1 MKTKHVILRQ
11 IEAPKTGRPG
21 GTLRGGG
28 GFTAKPA
35 GGESLK
41 IEYDEITAPRAAEI
55 ARNKGIAA
63 IAPVIPMKLIAP
75 VATDKKP
82 AATETAW
89 GVKAVGADTS
99 PFDGDGVIIA
109 VLDTGIDA
117 DHPAFKGV
125 NLIRRNFTTEV
136 ENDIH
141 GHGTHC
147 AGTIFGRDINGK
159 RIGVAPGIKT
169 ALIGKILGEGGG
181 GSDVV
186 LEGIEWARQNG
197 ANIVSMSIGIDFP
210 GYVRELTLQ
219 GIPVDLATSMAL
231 EGYRTNVHLF
241 ESLASM
247 IKAFGEFRQSC
258 LLIAAAGN
266 ESRRDENPDYEIAV
280 SPPAVAEGIISV
292 GALNNEQGG
301 FSVAPFSNAGARVS
315 APGVMVLSAKAGGGL
330 ATMSGTS
337 MATPHVAGVAAL
349 WAQKIKKSSTLTY
362 TLFMDRLLG
371 SATNAGMKAG
381 FDPSDVGAGLIRAPQ
396 D

>member
-11 IEAPKTGRPG
+11 IGTPKTERSR
-21 GTLRGGG
+21 GTVRGRGG
-28 GFTAKPA
+28 FSAKPVST
-35 GGESLK
+35 GYVK
-41 IEYDEITAPRAAEI
+41 IEYEDISAPRAAEI
-55 ARNKGIAA
+55 ARNKDIAA
-63 IAPVIPMKLIAP
+63 IAPVVPMKLIAP
-75 VATDKKP
+75 VAIDKTP
-82 AATETAW
+82 AAIETAW

-99 PFDGDGVIIA
+99 PWDGDGIIVA
-109 VLDTGIDA
+109 VLDTGIDPN
-117 DHPAFKGV
+117 HPAFAGI
-125 NLIRRNFTTEV
+125 NLIRRNFTSEGD
-136 ENDIH
+136 NDIL

-147 AGTIFGRDINGK
+147 AGTIFGRDVNGK

-169 ALIGKILGEGGG
+169 ALIGKILGDGGG

-186 LEGIEWARQNG
+186 LEGIEWARQSG
-197 ANIVSMSIGIDFP
+197 ANVISMSLGIDFP
-210 GYVRELTLQ
+210 GYVKELTGQ
-219 GIPVDLATSMAL
+219 GIPVELATSMAL
-231 EGYRTNVHLF
+231 EGYRTNIHLF

-247 IKAFGEFRQSC
+247 IKAFGEFGQSC

-266 ESRRDENPDYEIAV
+266 ESRRDQNPDYEIAV
-280 SPPAVAEGIISV
+280 SPPAVADGIISV
-292 GALNNEQGG
+292 AALNNEPGG
-301 FSVAPFSNAGARVS
+301 FSVATFSNAGARVS

-362 TLFMDRLLG
+362 TRFMDRLIA

-381 FDPSDVGAGLIRAPQ
+381 YDPADIGVGIIKAPQ

>member
-1 MKTKHVILRQ
+1 MKTKHVILRR
-11 IEAPKTGRPG
+11 IETPKTGRPG

-35 GGESLK
+35 GVESLK

-75 VATDKKP
+75 VTTDKKP

-117 DHPAFKGV
+117 NHPAFKGV

-147 AGTIFGRDINGK
+147 AGTIFGRDVNGK

-197 ANIVSMSIGIDFP
+197 ANIISMSIGIDFP

-292 GALNNEQGG
+292 AALNIEQGG

-315 APGVMVLSAKAGGGL
+315 APGVMVLSAKAGGDL

-381 FDPSDVGAGLIRAPQ
+381 FDPADVGAGIIKAPQ

>member
-1 MKTKHVILRQ
+1 MKIKHVILRQ
-11 IEAPKTGRPG
+11 IDTPKTGHPRGPV
-21 GTLRGGG
+21 TGGG
-28 GFTAKPA
+28 GFAARPVST
-35 GGESLK
+35 GSVK
-41 IEYDEITAPRAAEI
+41 IEYDEVTAPRAAEI
-55 ARNKGIAA
+55 ARNKDIAA
-63 IAPVIPMKLIAP
+63 IAPVVPMKLIEP
-75 VATDKKP
+75 VAIDNAP
-82 AATETAW
+82 AAVETAW

-99 PFDGDGVIIA
+99 PFDGDGVLVA
-109 VLDTGIDA
+109 VLDTGIDPA
-117 DHPAFKGV
+117 HPAFAGV
-125 NLIRRNFTTEV
+125 NLIRKNFTTESD
-136 ENDIH
+136 NDIH

-147 AGTIFGRDINGK
+147 AGTIFGRNVNGK
-159 RIGVAPGIKT
+159 RIGVAPGVKT

-197 ANIVSMSIGIDFP
+197 ANVISMSIGIDFP
-210 GYVRELTLQ
+210 GYVKYLEEQ

-241 ESLASM
+241 ESIASM
-247 IKAFGEFRQSC
+247 FKAFAAFRQSC

-266 ESRRDENPDYEIAV
+266 ESRRDENSDYEIAV

-292 GALNNEQGG
+292 AALGNEQGG
-301 FSVAPFSNAGARVS
+301 FSVAPFSNTGARVS
-315 APGVMVLSAKAGGGL
+315 APGVMILSAKPGGGL

-349 WAQKIKKSSTLTY
+349 WAQKILNSSSLTY
-362 TLFMDRLLG
+362 TLFMDKLIS

-381 FDPSDVGAGLIRAPQ
+381 FDPTDVGAGLIRAPQ